1 MDDGVEALPLVQLH
15 LHPSP
20 HCHTLVPFPSSQKH
34 KEKLLQMTKKER
46 RMYEKK
52 LAGQDD
58 DSALKEERI
67 KEVRVCLRVCF
78 CILYRNH
85 PPLIY
90 GSNQAIEELSAKE
103 RDAEKLLAMDERKRP
118 YPLHTHTHVRTCVCT
133 TSHYSP
139 CPSPPTPY
147 PLPFMTGPSLT
158 AAHVQFNE
166 S

>member
-1 MDDGVEALPLVQLH
+1 MDDDVEALPLVQLH

-20 HCHTLVPFPSSQKH
+20 HCHTLVPFPFSQKH

-58 DSALKEERI
+58 DDSALKEERI
-67 KEVRVCLRVCF
+67 KEVRVSLRVCF

-103 RDAEKLLAMDERKRP
+103 RDAERILAMDERKRP
-118 YPLHTHTHVRTCVCT
+118 YPLHTCTRTHTCAHTYAPLPT
-133 TSHYSP
+133 TPPVLHP
-139 CPSPPTPY
+139 LPPT
-147 PLPFMTGPSLT
+147 LHDWSILNCGSRTI
-158 AAHVQFNE
+158 Q
-166 S
+166 